1 MLEGMVSYTLLEHQH
16 GQIFSPA
23 RGSIG
28 YPRLLSKRRKP
39 YKTKDG
45 YMCILPYTN
54 NQWFNFFEIIKKKN
68 LKDDKR
74 FSNIK
79 ARSKDINLL
88 YKLVEESVK
97 KKTNAQL
104 CKLLKKNDIPHGEV
118 NTLNTL
124 RTDKHLKKVNFF
136 RKINHPSEGN
146 ILLPDTGI
154 KINNKSLPV
163 RKHQPSLGENSKE
176 ILEEIGYNR
185 TEIKKIIDL
194 NKK

>member
-1 MLEGMVSYTLLEHQH
+1 MAMFY
-16 GQIFSPA
+16 
-23 RGSIG
+23 
-28 YPRLLSKRRKP
+28 
-39 YKTKDG
+39 
-45 YMCILPYTN
+45 
-54 NQWFNFFEIIKKKN
+54 IKKKN

-88 YKLVEESVK
+88 YKLVEENVK

-104 CKLLKKNDIPHGEV
+104 CKLLKTHDIPHGEV
-118 NTLNTL
+118 NTLDAL

-154 KINNKSLPV
+154 KINNKC
-163 RKHQPSLGENSKE
+163 
-176 ILEEIGYNR
+176 
-185 TEIKKIIDL
+185 
-194 NKK
+194 